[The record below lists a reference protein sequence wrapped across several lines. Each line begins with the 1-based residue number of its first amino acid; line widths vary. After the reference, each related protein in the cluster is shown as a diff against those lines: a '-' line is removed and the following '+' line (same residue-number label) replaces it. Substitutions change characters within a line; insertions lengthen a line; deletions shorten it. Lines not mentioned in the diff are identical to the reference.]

1 MNIAI
6 YTKKQLCLTS
16 STTTNEQEKSWK
28 VHLPP
33 ALSLSLTFTPFW
45 LFFLIIFIFFCFL
58 FFCLFLFNKFSRNLP
73 HCRYGRVQSVKII
86 ISPGTITVPS
96 SQPSPTGTIT
106 STSELNASVATIGLQ
121 HPSGD
126 HHLSST
132 HLSGINKCS
141 LQHLQQPTAVP
152 STVVGSTH
160 MLEPAIGVNSCSNV
174 SNNSVTSSNH
184 NCITMCAATIA
195 FMDIKSASKA
205 HLAEHKFDDRILT
218 TEYYEP
224 SAMHHGSAEGGSSLA
239 INSKMSGDG
248 AAVGDVKDT
257 TTHGRFAST
266 SSHGLVWKSI
276 TNFARVST
284 LSFSLNFDDDRQ
296 FDVDLSSSR

>member
-1 MNIAI
+1 MSLLPIMKINCIF
-6 YTKKQLCLTS
+6 LSRSPLHFLLTS
-16 STTTNEQEKSWK
+16 S
-28 VHLPP
+28 
-33 ALSLSLTFTPFW
+33 SLS
-45 LFFLIIFIFFCFL
+45 FIFCFL

-86 ISPGTITVPS
+86 ISPGTTTVPS

-106 STSELNASVATIGLQ
+106 STTELSANVASAQQ
-121 HPSGD
+121 HSSSD

-132 HLSGINKCS
+132 HPSGINKCS
-141 LQHLQQPTAVP
+141 SQHQQQPTVVP

-160 MLEPAIGVNSCSNV
+160 VLEPSIGVNSCSNV
-174 SNNSVTSSNH
+174 SNNNVTSS

-224 SAMHHGSAEGGSSLA
+224 SVMHHGSLESGSSLVL
-239 INSKMSGDG
+239 NSKMSSDG
-248 AAVGDVKDT
+248 PANNAVGDMKET
-257 TTHGRFAST
+257 LTHGRFAST
-266 SSHGLVWKSI
+266 SSHGLVWIS
-276 TNFARVST
+276 V
-284 LSFSLNFDDDRQ
+284 
-296 FDVDLSSSR
+296 